1 MKKLY
6 LATILSS
13 ILIITG
19 CAKSSENTIDIN
31 NIDNTFVMTK
41 NKDGEDKYVKDVYIK
56 YLNKDEEKIASN
68 IPYSNDIKY
77 VNSDKSIYIQDLE
90 NNLYKYTDGQEKEL
104 IGKELIDLDYEYDL
118 YLKSFDVS
126 KNGKTV
132 AYLTEDKSL
141 YIKFPNKD
149 KEKIASNICTKYVMD
164 DEGEY
169 IYYLNEDNDFY
180 SYNINGEKNKI
191 ASDVEFFRI
200 SNDGSTTVYL
210 NKDKNLYKKD
220 ILSDEKIKIDFGDIN
235 IYDLSIYKDKNLVYL
250 NDFNYEKNIGELY
263 LFTDTNEKVKIA
275 SDVKDYYKVGNEFYY
290 LNADNVLYKK
300 SINDSMSNKI
310 ASDVED
316 FYADENM
323 IAYLNNDGELYKLEK
338 NKESVKVGNDI
349 EHGYS
354 WSIIN
359 KKLIYIN
366 KNNELFIDGK
376 NIDKEILTF
385 SHNGNLVYY
394 VKKDNKLYSYD
405 IENEEIKIEIDNV
418 DKYSDIY
425 LGEVHFFT
433 NLLNAYELVGYWR
446 VKSEVNDE
454 YLLEINE
461 SGKLI
466 FYSNEDGKLNK
477 EYFDYEL
484 INNSENY
491 ISMVGKGEWNEL
503 YIDITREDANNITL
517 NVGGTIELGERISN
531 SEADKIKKQRNN
543 INTSEINNQVNWT
556 IADSSSVLNDGNN
569 ISYSPS
575 NVLDSK
581 TSTVWSEGVQG
592 DGIGEWIEISTGGDI
607 GKVNSIAISNGF
619 TKSTDLYYKNNRIK
633 KANLEFSD
641 GTNKIVEFKDNTLD
655 EQVIDIGGK
664 ETSYVRLTILE
675 VYKGN
680 KYQDTCI
687 STISINKISS
697 NNDVQQ
703 EFTGEDAIRIAK
715 KTYGDDEDTVYQY
728 DSEPIYTETG
738 KHYRVILKSNAMM
751 KQGGSGTLFS
761 IIVSENGNVTE
772 E

>member
-31 NIDNTFVMTK
+31 NIDNIFVMTK

-90 NNLYKYTDGQEKEL
+90 NNLFKYTDGQEKEL
-104 IGKELIDLDYEYDL
+104 IGKELIDLDYEYEL

-149 KEKIASNICTKYVMD
+149 KEKIANNVWTKYVMD
-164 DEGEY
+164 DEGKI

-200 SNDGSTTVYL
+200 SNDGNTTVYL
-210 NKDKNLYKKD
+210 SKDKDLYKKD
-220 ILSDEKIKIDFGDIN
+220 ILSGEKIKIDSGKIN
-235 IYDLSIYKDKNLVYL
+235 IYDLSVYEDKNLVYL
-250 NDFNYEKNIGELY
+250 NDFDYEKNKGELY
-263 LFTDTNEKVKIA
+263 FITGENEKFKIA
-275 SDVKDYYKVGNEFYY
+275 SDVKKYYKVGNIFYY
-290 LNADNVLYKK
+290 LNIDNVLYKK
-300 SINDSMSNKI
+300 SINDNISDKI
-310 ASDVED
+310 ATDIED
-316 FYADENM
+316 FYADEN
-323 IAYLNNDGELYKLEK
+323 IITYLNNDGELYKLEK
-338 NKESVKVGNDI
+338 NKEPLKVGNDI
-349 EHGYS
+349 EYGYT

-359 KKLIYIN
+359 NKLIYVN
-366 KNNELFIDGK
+366 KNDDLFIDGK

-394 VKKDNKLYSYD
+394 VKKDNKLYSYN
-405 IENEEIKIEIDNV
+405 IENEEKKIEIDNV

-433 NLLNAYELVGYWR
+433 NLLNAYELVGYWK
-446 VKSEVNDE
+446 VKSDVNDE

-761 IIVSENGNVTE
+761 IIVSENGNITE